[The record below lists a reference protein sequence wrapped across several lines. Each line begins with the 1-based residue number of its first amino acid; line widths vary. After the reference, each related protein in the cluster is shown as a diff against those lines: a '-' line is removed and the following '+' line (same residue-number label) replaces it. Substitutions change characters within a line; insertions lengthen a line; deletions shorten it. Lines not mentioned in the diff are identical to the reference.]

1 MQKFV
6 VVVFGTVLAALIV
19 VGCASDNGSSP
30 QTEVSA
36 ETEATAEPEVSA
48 ETEATTTE
56 ATAEPEASTETPP
69 PALNVVAKHPEFDCL
84 NTTFSMFIDV
94 FGVYVIAPP
103 GAPDAQFL
111 HTANVLAQY
120 LDNDEDGIPDDPEVL
135 RVLTEGN
142 YVVPVWT
149 GTDRE
154 SFWEGVR
161 GTPCEDNISMAASMY
176 YDEDE
181 WALGGLP
188 ATGSWD
194 GNLEEV
200 WHIVSTGWYQAYPE
214 FFADEPGSQ
223 LSNAM
228 DIARGGN
235 FQSIPDS
242 YPEASWYSYD
252 DESCSYPC
260 QIHEY
265 FYWLLMTNIGALDS
279 SISDRCPDVAVEWRV
294 CTKAQLEEVDEL
306 AYDLLNQNG
315 FNLPTRIP
323 TGTYLPKD

>member
-1 MQKFV
+1 VQRFAV
-6 VVVFGTVLAALIV
+6 GVFETVLAALIV
-19 VGCASDNGSSP
+19 VGCASGNGPAP
-30 QTEVSA
+30 QPEATT
-36 ETEATAEPEVSA
+36 ETEATATEPLVVPDLGPAALSPA
-48 ETEATTTE
+48 EGL
-56 ATAEPEASTETPP
+56 ETSPP
-69 PALNVVAKHPEFDCL
+69 FLNVVAKHPEFDCL

-94 FGVYVIAPP
+94 FGVYVVGTP
-103 GAPDAQFL
+103 GAPDAYFL

-135 RVLTEGN
+135 KVLTEGN

-149 GTDRE
+149 EDERE
-154 SFWEGVR
+154 PFWEGIR
-161 GTPCEDNISMAASMY
+161 GTPCEDNISMRASMY

-181 WALGGLP
+181 WALGGLQ

-194 GNLEEV
+194 TNLEEV
-200 WHIVSTGWYQAYPE
+200 WHVVSAGWYEAYPE
-214 FFADEPGSQ
+214 LFGDEPGSQ
-223 LSNAM
+223 LSKAM

-235 FQSIPDS
+235 FQRIPDS

-252 DESCSYPC
+252 DETCSYRC
-260 QIHEY
+260 QIGEY

-279 SISDRCPDVAVEWRV
+279 SISDKCQDVAIEWRV

-306 AYDLLNQNG
+306 AYELFNQNG
-315 FNLPTRIP
+315 FNFPTRIP